1 MSSANTSCPACGVST
16 TAWIS
21 SDETTANSSGSSISA
36 TCPISFSAH
45 ETVAG
50 STISFS
56 ATYATSEA
64 GEAIFRS
71 SYLAIASGLA
81 HEVMVSSAASF
92 CSVSTASDQSSTGAD
107 SVVTVSTGA
116 GDGSTAGGVVEAFL
130 TGPKSSGSNTLSVD
144 SILSQSA
151 LARLRVSSSSVT
163 ALLTMP
169 TCCSS
174 MASAFRFKSK
184 PSSCDTDLSLP
195 TTSKNTS
202 SSSTSSA
209 AIAVSAIAVSLVIGA
224 FGCSGLAMG

>member
-116 GDGSTAGGVVEAFL
+116 GDGSTAGEVAEASL

-163 ALLTMP
+163 ALLTIP
-169 TCCSS
+169 ACC
-174 MASAFRFKSK
+174 
-184 PSSCDTDLSLP
+184 
-195 TTSKNTS
+195 
-202 SSSTSSA
+202 
-209 AIAVSAIAVSLVIGA
+209 
-224 FGCSGLAMG
+224 

>member
-16 TAWIS
+16 TGWIS

-45 ETVAG
+45 EIVAG

-56 ATYATSEA
+56 TVLTTSGVDIA
-64 GEAIFRS
+64 VLRS

-81 HEVMVSSAASF
+81 HEVMVCSSALF
-92 CSVSTASDQSSTGAD
+92 ESVSSSPDQSNSDTGSDSTSSTG
-107 SVVTVSTGA
+107 G
-116 GDGSTAGGVVEAFL
+116 GSTTEEATASL
-130 TGPKSSGSNTLSVD
+130 PRTKSSGSNTLSVD

-169 TCCSS
+169 ACC
-174 MASAFRFKSK
+174 
-184 PSSCDTDLSLP
+184 
-195 TTSKNTS
+195 
-202 SSSTSSA
+202 
-209 AIAVSAIAVSLVIGA
+209 
-224 FGCSGLAMG
+224 